1 MKKRDNVYAY
11 MFGGNIYVNLT
22 NRCCNNCT
30 FCLRNTG
37 DGVSGNVLWL
47 EREPTAS
54 EAKAAVEKLLGENP
68 SVKEVV
74 FCGYGEPTYKLGEM
88 LEVAKAA
95 HAKGL
100 KTRLNTN
107 GLGSLVNGRDITPE
121 LRGAIDVV
129 SVSLNESSA
138 EKYDNV
144 CKSIYGEKAFDE
156 LKDFAARCAALGI
169 DTVMS
174 VVDVIGEE
182 AVRECEA
189 IANKCGA
196 RLRVRRYEPKW

>member
-107 GLGSLVNGRDITPE
+107 GL
-121 LRGAIDVV
+121 AV
-129 SVSLNESSA
+129 S
-138 EKYDNV
+138 
-144 CKSIYGEKAFDE
+144 
-156 LKDFAARCAALGI
+156 
-169 DTVMS
+169 
-174 VVDVIGEE
+174 
-182 AVRECEA
+182 
-189 IANKCGA
+189 
-196 RLRVRRYEPKW
+196 